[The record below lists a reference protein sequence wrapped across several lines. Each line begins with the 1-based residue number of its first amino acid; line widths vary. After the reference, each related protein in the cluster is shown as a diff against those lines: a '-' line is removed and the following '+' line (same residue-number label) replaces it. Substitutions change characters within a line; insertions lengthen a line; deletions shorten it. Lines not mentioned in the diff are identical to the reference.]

1 MVANT
6 SNEYFR
12 ALIEWEA
19 EGERTPAQ
27 VPDIQI
33 RADFPRR
40 SFCLFVN
47 GEPVGVSSQYK
58 AVWHARNFLLGE
70 LA

>member
-1 MVANT
+1 MVTNFETTAWLREQIAMET
-6 SNEYFR
+6 
-12 ALIEWEA
+12 

-27 VPDIQI
+27 PNIEI

-58 AVWHARNFLLGE
+58 AVWHARNFLIGE